1 MVLKFRVKILFSI
14 IYAKNI
20 SVCVAGHRVIVSS
33 RYELDVQTG
42 GGKGK
47 MSIKEGAKEHSG
59 LLALVLAS
67 CRKKNMNMIP
77 RESIVRH

>member
-1 MVLKFRVKILFSI
+1 M
-14 IYAKNI
+14 
-20 SVCVAGHRVIVSS
+20 AGHRVIVSS

-67 CRKKNMNMIP
+67 CRKNEHDTQGVH
-77 RESIVRH
+77 R